1 MAGGRPLV
9 VAWAEDAATLGRLY
23 RTEPDPQLR
32 PRWQA
37 LWLLRQ
43 GRSVGAVAAVV
54 GVNYRTV
61 QDWLAWYRKGG
72 LAEVRRHRRAGQ
84 GRAAYLTPEQ
94 QGQLVV
100 ESAAGRFFTAADA
113 ARWVAETF
121 GVTYTP
127 KGMHRLLR
135 RLGCRKKVPRPMNPK
150 TSAAAQAAWKKGGW
164 SPPSPLRA

>member
-23 RTEPDPQLR
+23 RAEHDYQLR
-32 PRWQA
+32 PRLQA

-61 QDWLAWYRKGG
+61 QDWLGWYRVGG
-72 LAEVRRHRRAGQ
+72 LSEVRRHRRAGK

-94 QGQLVV
+94 QARLVA
-100 ESAAGRFFTAADA
+100 EAATGGFFTAADA
-113 ARWVAETF
+113 VRWAAATF
-121 GVTYTP
+121 GVTYTT
-127 KGMHRLLR
+127 KGMHRLLG
-135 RLGCRKKVPRPMNPK
+135 RLGCRKKAPRPMNPK
-150 TSAAAQAAWKKGGW
+150 TSAEAQAAWKKGGW
-164 SPPSPLRA
+164 SAPSPTPA